1 MIERTFYHNTTRR
14 YTVAFGSIFN
24 GITIAR
30 QNKAGDVVGTI
41 PVPLIYSD
49 KEKFIR
55 RAMALNNVNQD
66 EVNIKETLPA
76 MGFEL
81 LNIVY
86 SAQRKTN
93 TMERIVNDR
102 ESKGK
107 FMFNRVPYD
116 FNFALYI
123 GARRIDD
130 ALRIV
135 EQILPYF
142 TPELNL
148 RIKELDDFPD
158 LVSDIPVVLMDT
170 SMENNADG
178 TFDDRRTIQWQITFT
193 LKGHLYTN
201 VRDVDFIKK
210 SIVDLSDAD
219 INSYYEGY
227 MSQVDPL
234 ESGNT
239 GDGTDIIDE
248 ITSDQHDQHAASGI
262 SGSDATATMD

>member
-24 GITIAR
+24 GITIER
-30 QNKAGDVVGTI
+30 ENKAGDVVGTI
-41 PVPLIYSD
+41 PIPLIYSN
-49 KEKFIR
+49 KEKFVR
-55 RAMALNNVNQD
+55 RAMALNSMSDD
-66 EVNIKETLPA
+66 ETKIKETLPA

-81 LNIVY
+81 RDMVY
-86 SAQRKTN
+86 SPTRKTN

-102 ESKGK
+102 ETRGK

-116 FNFALYI
+116 FTFSVYI
-123 GARRIDD
+123 AARRIDD

-148 RIKELDDFPD
+148 RIKEMKDFPD
-158 LVSDIPVVLMDT
+158 IISDIPVVLVDAGGMDE
-170 SMENNADG
+170 SGDS
-178 TFDDRRTIQWQITFT
+178 FDDRRVIQWEMTFM

-201 VRDVDFIKK
+201 VRDVDLIKQ
-210 SIVDLSDAD
+210 SIVELSDSD
-219 INSYYEGY
+219 INSFYEGY

-234 ESGNT
+234 NA
-239 GDGTDIIDE
+239 GTEDE
-248 ITSDQHDQHAASGI
+248 LSVNEQITSEEHDGQAINGYNNV
-262 SGSDATATMD
+262 DVQATME

>member
-24 GITIAR
+24 GISIER

-41 PVPLIYSD
+41 PVPLIYSN

-55 RAMALNNVNQD
+55 RAMALSSIDD
-66 EVNIKETLPA
+66 ETKIKETLPA

-81 LNIVY
+81 QNMMY
-86 SAQRKTN
+86 SPQRKTN
-93 TMERIVNDR
+93 TMERIVNDG
-102 ESKGK
+102 ETKGK

-116 FNFALYI
+116 FNFVVYI
-123 GARRIDD
+123 AARRIDD

-148 RIKELDDFPD
+148 RIKEMKDFPD
-158 LVSDIPVVLMDT
+158 IVSDVPVVLLDSGGMDD
-170 SMENNADG
+170 SGDS
-178 TFDDRRTIQWQITFT
+178 FDDRRAIQWEMSFV
-193 LKGHLYTN
+193 LKGYLYTN
-201 VRDVDFIKK
+201 VRDVDLIKQ
-210 SIVDLSDAD
+210 SIVELSDSD
-219 INSYYEGY
+219 INSFYEGY

-234 ESGNT
+234 NA
-239 GDGTDIIDE
+239 GTDDE
-248 ITSDQHDQHAASGI
+248 SVINEQITDDEHDNTTIVGVND
-262 SGSDATATMD
+262 SDAQATMD